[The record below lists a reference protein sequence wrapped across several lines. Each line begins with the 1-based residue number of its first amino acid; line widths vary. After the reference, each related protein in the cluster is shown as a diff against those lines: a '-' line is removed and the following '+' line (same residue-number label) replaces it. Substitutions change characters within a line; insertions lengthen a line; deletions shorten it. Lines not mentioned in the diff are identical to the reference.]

1 MPEPVFRVLY
11 VAPILAYPPAGGPEM
26 DIVNSVKALSRSS
39 ELHLVCT
46 VPHGSV
52 STEAEAFFRSKS
64 SAFQFVPSARR
75 GYAAKISR
83 RVRRALTGNTGLH
96 ADAAWILSY
105 YHRHS
110 MDAIWCDRG
119 EELSVD
125 LIHAL
130 KAADPTARV
139 VCDTCAVYSQFI
151 LRELPFVDS
160 DARKQTILEAGRR
173 KQAEERSL
181 VRIAD
186 VTTAVSEIDAEYYRS
201 IAPVPESVMLFSN
214 VVDVEAYTRVPPPDG
229 FSRPAIVSPG
239 TYYSVHSPMAEG
251 ARWYVEQVLPLIRQK
266 VPSVTTYFVGK
277 GSDQHL
283 ASILDGNH
291 EGLVTTGRVRSVL
304 PFLSNAEVCIVP
316 LHFESGTRFKI
327 LEAGAC
333 GTPVVSTTLGAE
345 GLPVESGRHLLLAD
359 TPQAFADSV
368 LRVLHD
374 RELAGRLAAELRRL
388 VDDQFGIGRLAAEAT
403 RVLNYLRR

>member
-1 MPEPVFRVLY
+1 MFRVLY

-26 DIVNSVKALSRSS
+26 DIVNSVKALSRSA
-39 ELHLVCT
+39 ELHIAGT
-46 VPHGSV
+46 VQQDTV
-52 STEAEAFFRSKS
+52 SSEAEAFFKDRSA
-64 SAFQFVPSARR
+64 AFHYVPSART
-75 GYAAKISR
+75 GYPARISR
-83 RVRRALTGNTGLH
+83 RVRRTVTGRTGLD

-105 YHRHS
+105 YRRHS

-151 LRELPFVDS
+151 LRELPFADS
-160 DARKQTILEAGRR
+160 DARKQSILEAGR
-173 KQAEERSL
+173 KKEAQERSL
-181 VRIAD
+181 VTIAD
-186 VTTAVSEIDAEYYRS
+186 VTTAVSEIDAGYYRS
-201 IAPVPESVMLFSN
+201 ISPAPESVMLFSN
-214 VVDVEAYTRVPPPDG
+214 VVDVDAYQQVAPPAG
-229 FSRPAIVSPG
+229 FSKPAIVSPG

-251 ARWYVEQVLPLIRQK
+251 AQWFVDQVLPLIRQT

-283 ASILDGNH
+283 RSILDGNDPR
-291 EGLVTTGRVRSVL
+291 LVATGRVRSVL
-304 PFLSNAEVCIVP
+304 PFLSNADVCVVP

-345 GLPVESGRHLLLAD
+345 GLPVQSERHLLLAD
-359 TPQAFADSV
+359 TPDAFAAAVVRV
-368 LRVLHD
+368 LRD
-374 RELAGRLAAELRRL
+374 RELADRLAAELRTL
-388 VDDQFGIGRLAAEAT
+388 VDAEFGIGRLAAEGT
-403 RVLNYLRR
+403 RVLDYLRR